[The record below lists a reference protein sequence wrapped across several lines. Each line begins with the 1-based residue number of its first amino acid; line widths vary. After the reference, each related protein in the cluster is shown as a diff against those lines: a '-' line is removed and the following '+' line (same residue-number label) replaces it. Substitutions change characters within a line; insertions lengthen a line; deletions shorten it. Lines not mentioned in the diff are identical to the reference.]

1 MTHRF
6 FECAANKAGGALRIT
21 FLMAAAVL
29 SVGIVHAAEPAPASA
44 PSANGPQALTGQS
57 YSVLRGDTLDRIIQ
71 KTLSGSPLKIEL
83 LRKAFVDLNP
93 QAFVSGNV
101 SRLRAG
107 VVLQVPDHA
116 QLLRSTTLPVLES
129 AEAAAVLRDGR
140 PYNASN
146 DRRSWVRF
154 P

>member
-6 FECAANKAGGALRIT
+6 FECAASKAGVALRIAC
-21 FLMAAAVL
+21 LMAATVVN
-29 SVGIVHAAEPAPASA
+29 VGMVHAAEPAPASA
-44 PSANGPQALTGQS
+44 PSATGPQALTGSS

-71 KTLSGSPLKIEL
+71 KTLSNSPLKIEL

-93 QAFVSGNV
+93 HAFVSGNV
-101 SRLRAG
+101 ARLRAG
-107 VVLQVPDHA
+107 VVLQVPDHG
-116 QLLRSTTLPVLES
+116 QLLRSTILPVLERT
-129 AEAAAVLRDGR
+129 EAAAMLPGGR
-140 PYNASN
+140 PSNASN

>member
-6 FECAANKAGGALRIT
+6 FACAAIQAGAALRIT
-21 FLMAAAVL
+21 CLMAMVL
-29 SVGIVHAAEPAPASA
+29 SVGISRAAEPTPAAALSA
-44 PSANGPQALTGQS
+44 SGQQAVAGQT
-57 YSVLRGDTLDRIIQ
+57 YNVVRGDTLDRIIQ
-71 KTLSGSPLKIEL
+71 TTLRNSPLKIEL

-116 QLLRSTTLPVLES
+116 QLLRSTVLPLLADTDAALVTG
-129 AEAAAVLRDGR
+129 EARS
-140 PYNASN
+140 PNASE
-146 DRRSWVRF
+146 RRRWIRF